1 MFALWILPL
10 ISIASTLAE
19 TDTANTNITTLYPV
33 SNRNISR
40 NDIRTRF
47 NDPQTKPST
56 TETIVNKTES
66 AMNNVEPNKSEV
78 KKNLPT
84 QTWKIESSFA
94 PSNLTE
100 VNNKTKETKQLLKD
114 FKPSQHL
121 GSFFDDE
128 NAEVIRTP
136 AVGPVAKKP
145 ASGFLSS
152 PKEVYYQ
159 HPSHNYIP
167 KDIYYTHEE
176 FPYKF
181 EDTIYTKTREGWQ
194 DSLDSKPT
202 VEAPVKVPAGGLYKS
217 PEAFKDK
224 PQSAEEY
231 GLEYHEEEKEHAIK
245 KRVNPWQNLLRLV
258 TAFIPVGLIISALT
272 PSVITIH
279 NVDDNIKPSSLP
291 YRRSDPGVTNMAPI
305 SERCRRRLLCELH
318 SEKNYVPPRTLPRR
332 TMKQCYKI
340 HCEDT
345 DALWK
350 MLRWLFTYNQEP
362 GDQRGRLIT

>member
-1 MFALWILPL
+1 MFPSPQFALWILPL

-56 TETIVNKTES
+56 TDTIVNKTES
-66 AMNNVEPNKSEV
+66 AMNNSEPNKTEA

-145 ASGFLSS
+145 ASGFL
-152 PKEVYYQ
+152 
-159 HPSHNYIP
+159 
-167 KDIYYTHEE
+167 
-176 FPYKF
+176 
-181 EDTIYTKTREGWQ
+181 R
-194 DSLDSKPT
+194 
-202 VEAPVKVPAGGLYKS
+202 
-217 PEAFKDK
+217 
-224 PQSAEEY
+224 
-231 GLEYHEEEKEHAIK
+231 
-245 KRVNPWQNLLRLV
+245 
-258 TAFIPVGLIISALT
+258 
-272 PSVITIH
+272 
-279 NVDDNIKPSSLP
+279 
-291 YRRSDPGVTNMAPI
+291 
-305 SERCRRRLLCELH
+305 
-318 SEKNYVPPRTLPRR
+318 
-332 TMKQCYKI
+332 
-340 HCEDT
+340 
-345 DALWK
+345 
-350 MLRWLFTYNQEP
+350 
-362 GDQRGRLIT
+362 